1 MIQMLSMS
9 ETSFCIAPH
18 DSTSESLLSD
28 PRDDQN
34 TSPAVF
40 SMQIYKV
47 TKGKETDKE
56 TN

>member
-1 MIQMLSMS
+1 MLSMS